1 MQVSVVG
8 RHVAVTQD
16 IKDYAEEKASKLP
29 RFYDRIQHVEVILD
43 RESDLF
49 SVEMIAKAAGSQ
61 SFVAKE
67 AGPDIR
73 ACVDLIVEKLERQLK
88 KHKERWRNRKH
99 VGKKAEPAEE
109 S

>member
-1 MQVSVVG
+1 VQVSVVG
-8 RHVAVTQD
+8 RHVAVTED
-16 IKDYAEEKASKLP
+16 VKDYAREKADKLP

-49 SVEMIAKAAGSQ
+49 LVEMIAKAAGSQ

-67 AGPDIR
+67 SGPDIR
-73 ACVDLIVEKLERQLK
+73 ACIDLIVEKIERQLK

-99 VGKKAEPAEE
+99 LGKKVEPAEE